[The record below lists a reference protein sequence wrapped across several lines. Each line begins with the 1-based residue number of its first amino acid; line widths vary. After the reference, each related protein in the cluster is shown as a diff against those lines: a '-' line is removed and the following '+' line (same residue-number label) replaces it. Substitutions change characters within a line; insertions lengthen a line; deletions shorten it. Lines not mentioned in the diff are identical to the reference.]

1 MKKVTAYLPSLILS
15 IILVLCFIAS
25 VAVIIVDINVTENN
39 AVSLAEKQELT
50 SKSMAQIEKS
60 FKEKSGST
68 GIPASVYTDAID
80 DKYLKEVIEIYI
92 TKAFKLFTEPE
103 LEGGYDPSVP
113 NSKLES
119 SIDAF
124 FNEQA
129 EKNDYEKD
137 EAFEDHMEQ
146 FFAYGS
152 SVICAKLSCG
162 EYHLV
167 LKEENGVT
175 LEQLKNAIEQE
186 LEIYLCGENKIDYA
200 AVYGIP
206 VTRFSEIK
214 KCYEEAN
221 LLFAKRYSLEK
232 NKITEQVKKIE
243 NEMETKE
250 TLDLGELN
258 VSGID
263 RRQVEQFLY
272 TGRKEEVSGFVDDY
286 FRKISNGSL
295 QSVCADGS
303 VCERGLRVGKKR
315 IYQ

>member
-1 MKKVTAYLPSLILS
+1 M
-15 IILVLCFIAS
+15 
-25 VAVIIVDINVTENN
+25 
-39 AVSLAEKQELT
+39 
-50 SKSMAQIEKS
+50 
-60 FKEKSGST
+60 
-68 GIPASVYTDAID
+68 
-80 DKYLKEVIEIYI
+80 
-92 TKAFKLFTEPE
+92 
-103 LEGGYDPSVP
+103 
-113 NSKLES
+113 
-119 SIDAF
+119 
-124 FNEQA
+124 
-129 EKNDYEKD
+129 
-137 EAFEDHMEQ
+137 
-146 FFAYGS
+146 
-152 SVICAKLSCG
+152 ICAKLSCG

-295 QSVCADGS
+295 QSVLLRQYVLMDLYVSAVSVLEKADIPVKICWNSTKMRRRWKFFLALQDRRGS
-303 VCERGLRVGKKR
+303 TSKICSG
-315 IYQ
+315 Q

>member
-1 MKKVTAYLPSLILS
+1 MKKMKHLK
-15 IILVLCFIAS
+15 IIW
-25 VAVIIVDINVTENN
+25 N
-39 AVSLAEKQELT
+39 
-50 SKSMAQIEKS
+50 S
-60 FKEKSGST
+60 FC
-68 GIPASVYTDAID
+68 IR
-80 DKYLKEVIEIYI
+80 
-92 TKAFKLFTEPE
+92 
-103 LEGGYDPSVP
+103 
-113 NSKLES
+113 
-119 SIDAF
+119 
-124 FNEQA
+124 
-129 EKNDYEKD
+129 
-137 EAFEDHMEQ
+137 FECDLR
-146 FFAYGS
+146 
-152 SVICAKLSCG
+152 KLSCG

-295 QSVCADGS
+295 QSVLLCQYVLMDLYVSAVSVLEKADIPVKICWNSTKMRRRWKFFLALQDRRGS
-303 VCERGLRVGKKR
+303 TSKICSG
-315 IYQ
+315 Q